1 MEQVTVIGAGAM
13 GRQIALQCAL
23 RGLPVVLHDSGGNAL
38 AKATA
43 FDIFDGRFYPYQE
56 IREGDVTASVYVR
69 WDAVVKD
76 WAFAERLRAR
86 PELHAA
92 IMAMLKE
99 PS

>member
-43 FDIFDGRFYPYQE
+43 FFGEYLEGRIAKGKLPSVSNMTV
-56 IREGDVTASVYVR
+56 VTLGCAPASCPME
-69 WDAVVKD
+69 
-76 WAFAERLRAR
+76 FL
-86 PELHAA
+86 
-92 IMAMLKE
+92 
-99 PS
+99 